1 MDVESLIMAKLAA
14 LVKAKAMDVSMTSL
28 REEVKAAKNALEE
41 VQQKMAI
48 VQEELE
54 GKHRELDECHTHH
67 DIFSD
72 KRRNADEEIC
82 LLEAALA

>member
-54 GKHRELDECHTHH
+54 GKHRELDECQTHH
-67 DIFSD
+67 DTFL
-72 KRRNADEEIC
+72 RQEE
-82 LLEAALA
+82 ERG